1 MDFAV
6 KLNKEDK
13 NTAQNKNDFTPQKIP
28 SIHKDIEKL
37 EPLSTAGGNVKLCNY
52 YRGYVSIPQKPKP
65 VITI

>member
-13 NTAQNKNDFTPQKIP
+13 NTAQNKNFTPQKIP

-37 EPLSTAGGNVKLCNY
+37 EPLSIAGGNVKLCNY

-65 VITI
+65 IITT